1 MNSTIERYVIKHISG
16 SKANQVEEFDFSKS
30 ELTIGR
36 TAASDIQFDPEQDV
50 VVSRE
55 HGKITRLTNEPLIF
69 EVVDNNSRNGIFV
82 NKQRVKGSQ
91 RINVGDEVQLGNNGP
106 VFSFDIYPRP
116 QDMMQATR
124 VVEIPASIKPTSI
137 SEVIPAPQMVP
148 AETVKTGLGKQTVER
163 MLVAERKKSGSKL
176 AVILGSLVIIL
187 GIAGFAFRDKLFP
200 KPTTIIQEGDV
211 VVLGDTAKSK
221 IMTPDVIAREN
232 DDKVV
237 AIEFAWQLKEAQT
250 NDELWHK
257 YDIMTIQGRQ
267 MMGFL
272 YIRNSQGQ
280 IEPYLDTKKEV
291 QNGVPV
297 AVVGA
302 SGTGFVVSADGFI
315 LTNRHVGAGWLT
327 RYNFMQGAFPG
338 GLVIGHDKRGNP
350 IVDTNTYVMPQD
362 VMGWV
367 PSNASMVGG
376 RQVNPGDVV
385 GENTY
390 LKVIFSGTSMRR
402 NVTSVD
408 PSEDHDVAILKVNIA
423 ESLSAVKLK
432 DNYDEVKP
440 GQSVTVM
447 GYPGVAPVQFVARKS
462 QDPFNPQTQYVTVP
476 TPTVTPGNIGRIIP
490 GTSEKDLS
498 YSTFGD
504 SYQLTINATGGGN
517 SGGPMFDN
525 EGNVI
530 GIYYAGANLNGT
542 QISFAIPI
550 KYGLE
555 LMGRTKVGGHK

>member
-1 MNSTIERYVIKHISG
+1 MNSTIERYVIRHISG
-16 SKANQVEEFDFSKS
+16 SKANQVEEFDFNKP

-55 HGKITRLTNEPLIF
+55 HGKIVKKSSEPPVF
-69 EVVDNNSRNGIFV
+69 EVIDNNSRNGIFV
-82 NKQRVKGSQ
+82 NKQRVKTSQ
-91 RINVGDEVQLGNNGP
+91 KLNVGDEVQLGNNGP

-116 QDMMQATR
+116 QDMMMATR
-124 VVEIPASIKPTSI
+124 VVEIPTSIKPTTI
-137 SEVIPAPQMVP
+137 SEIVP
-148 AETVKTGLGKQTVER
+148 AEVVSSEPVKTGLGKQTVER
-163 MLVAERKKSGSKL
+163 MLVAERKKSTSKM
-176 AVILGSLVIIL
+176 AIILGSLVVIL
-187 GIAGFAFRDKLFP
+187 GVAGFAFRDKLF
-200 KPTTIIQEGDV
+200 KTSNTYIGADTTIVIRDSNMIG
-211 VVLGDTAKSK
+211 K
-221 IMTPDVIAREN
+221 MTPDQIAREN
-232 DDKVV
+232 DEKVV
-237 AIEFAWQLKEAQT
+237 AIEFSWQIKDAET
-250 NDELWHK
+250 NEELWHK
-257 YDIMTIQGRQ
+257 YDYMKIQGRD
-267 MMGFL
+267 MAGFL
-272 YIRNSQGQ
+272 YIRNAQGQ
-280 IEPYLDTKKEV
+280 IEPYLETKARV
-291 QNGVPV
+291 GNGVPV

-302 SGTGFVVSADGFI
+302 SGTGFVVSDDGFI

-338 GLVIGHDKRGNP
+338 GLVVDFDKNGNP
-350 IVDTNTYVMPQD
+350 VVDTNYYVMPED

-367 PSNASMVGG
+367 PANASLIGG
-376 RQVNPGDVV
+376 RQVNPGQVIGD
-385 GENTY
+385 NTSI
-390 LKVIFSGTSMRR
+390 KVIFSGTSMRR

-408 PSEDHDVAILKVNIA
+408 PSEDHDVAILKVNIV
-423 ESLSAVKLK
+423 ESLSAVKIK
-432 DNYDEVKP
+432 DNYDQVKP
-440 GQSVTVM
+440 GQTVTVM

-462 QDPFNPQTQYVTVP
+462 QDPFNPKTQYVTVP

-490 GTSEKDLS
+490 GSSEKDMS

-517 SGGPMFDN
+517 SGGPLFDD

-555 LMGRTKVGGHK
+555 LMGRTKVGGH